1 LAGFIERRLAERGI
15 VLPEPPRPA
24 ASYVPAVLTGNLL
37 FVSGQLSRVAGA
49 DISGKLGADLG
60 LSEGRHG
67 ARLAAL
73 NVLAHALTAL
83 GDLDRITRVVR
94 LSGYVNVTPD
104 FIDMPSVVNGASDL
118 FGEIFG
124 PAGAHSRIA
133 VGVASLPFGVAVEID
148 AVFEVAPS

>member
-1 LAGFIERRLAERGI
+1 MPGLIERRLAERGI
-15 VLPEPPRPA
+15 VLPEPPMPV
-24 ASYVPAVLTGNLL
+24 ASYVPAVLSGNLL

-49 DISGKLGADLG
+49 VIDGKLGVDLG

-73 NVLAHALTAL
+73 NVLAQAKMAL
-83 GDLDRITRVVR
+83 GDLDRVTRVVR
-94 LSGYVNVTPD
+94 LSGYVNAAAD

-133 VGVASLPFGVAVEID
+133 VGVASLPLGAAVEID
-148 AVFEVAPS
+148 AVLEVAPS